1 MRLFHLLLV
10 LSLHF
15 LVSCERKTSP
25 SENPPQLLPAAS
37 TGEDSNR
44 RQNAPVSES
53 ILASE
58 FNQTPKLLPN
68 NSLVPAPNAT
78 VSPDTLILLNFDQPL
93 DSKNLT
99 AESFTLADSEGTQ
112 ISLRLSTR
120 GNSLKLTPNSALTH
134 DTSYTV
140 SLLKPLY
147 VARMEVY

>member
-25 SENPPQLLPAAS
+25 SENPQLLPAAS
-37 TGEDSNR
+37 TDEDSNR
-44 RQNAPVSES
+44 RQRSPVSEP

-58 FNQTPKLLPN
+58 FKQTPKPLSV

-93 DSKNLT
+93 DSKNLN
-99 AESFTLADSEGTQ
+99 AASFALADSEGTQ
-112 ISLRLSTR
+112 ISLRLSIR
-120 GNSLKLTPNSALTH
+120 GSNLTCLIYTSPSPR
-134 DTSYTV
+134 DT
-140 SLLKPLY
+140 
-147 VARMEVY
+147 